1 MKRKKQTKLKLRK
14 WVKVAITIL
23 VILFSTFVYVNEGTL
38 GELRQNSNMYLYICI
53 MGWFWLFFGQIAIL
67 NLLWEE

>member
-38 GELRQNSNMYLYICI
+38 GELGQNSNIYLYICI
-53 MGWFWLFFGQIAIL
+53 TGWVWLFFGQFVFY
-67 NLLWEE
+67 NLIWED

>member
-1 MKRKKQTKLKLRK
+1 MKTKKQTKLKLRK

-23 VILFSTFVYVNEGTL
+23 VILFSTFVYVNEGTI
-38 GELRQNSNMYLYICI
+38 GELGQNNNMYLYICI

>member
-1 MKRKKQTKLKLRK
+1 MKTKKQTKLKLRK

-23 VILFSTFVYVNEGTL
+23 VILFSTFVYVNEGTI
-38 GELRQNSNMYLYICI
+38 GELGQNSNIYLYICI
-53 MGWFWLFFGQIAIL
+53 TGWVWLFFGQIAIL

>member
-38 GELRQNSNMYLYICI
+38 GELGQNSNIYLYICI
-53 MGWFWLFFGQIAIL
+53 TGWVWLFFGQMVVL
-67 NLLWEE
+67 SLLWEE